1 MTEGTLHQ
9 SEHPVGEVVLLKE
22 RPAVHLALEERVEVE
37 HRGTPICREDRGARG
52 AEVLELHGCLSNDLL
67 LGSSAVNYAD
77 TA

>member
-37 HRGTPICREDRGARG
+37 HRGAPICRED
-52 AEVLELHGCLSNDLL
+52 
-67 LGSSAVNYAD
+67 
-77 TA
+77 